1 MFFFYLNLQRCPL
14 EQLVLKAKI
23 LDMGEP
29 KAILG
34 LALSPP
40 NLDDIERTVLNL
52 KEVG

>member
-1 MFFFYLNLQRCPL
+1 MLH
-14 EQLVLKAKI
+14 VKV

-40 NLDDIERTVLNL
+40 NLDDIERTILML
-52 KEVG
+52 KQVGRSTV